1 MNYGKHSCP
10 EPSMY
15 FCQFNRERRDFR
27 LCIAYTFQSTFIS
40 KFINVLLYASVERG
54 SIYQHPTAIHKT
66 KSLDSPVEVASP
78 SGTPEPQQVVAYAHP
93 SKPHVAEL
101 VVRQQ
106 AAAELKE
113 PVSAEDERAMKL
125 SRKDLQSY
133 WRKEEQNWMV
143 PRGELSVVVGV
154 LQ

>member
-1 MNYGKHSCP
+1 M
-10 EPSMY
+10 
-15 FCQFNRERRDFR
+15 R
-27 LCIAYTFQSTFIS
+27 T
-40 KFINVLLYASVERG
+40 
-54 SIYQHPTAIHKT
+54 
-66 KSLDSPVEVASP
+66 
-78 SGTPEPQQVVAYAHP
+78 P

-133 WRKEEQNWMV
+133 WRKEEQNWMA
-143 PRGELSVVVGV
+143 PRGELGVVVEV